1 MSDLVVRAPRPGGS
15 RGVLG
20 FGHSF
25 IPCALGRS
33 GTAPFHSEGDGTTP
47 LGCWPL
53 RLVFFR
59 PDRLPRPLSGLPV
72 IALTPDDGWC
82 DAPDDARYNRAVKLP
97 FRSSAENLW
106 REDAIYDIILVPGI
120 NDNPAITGRGSA
132 LFIHIAREDLSP
144 TQGCIAMRKRDLLH
158 ILPRLG
164 PSSRLISLPAS
175 SAALACV

>member
-1 MSDLVVRAPRPGGS
+1 MSDLVLITPRPGGS
-15 RGVLG
+15 AGMLG

-25 IPCALGRS
+25 MPCALGRG

-53 RLVFFR
+53 RLVLYR

-72 IALTPDDGWC
+72 IALDPDDGWC
-82 DAPDDARYNRAVKLP
+82 DAPDDACYNRAVKLP
-97 FRSSAENLW
+97 FRSSAESLW

-132 LFIHIAREDLSP
+132 LFIHIAREDFSP
-144 TQGCIAMRKRDLLH
+144 TQGCIAMGKRELLH

-164 PSSRLISLPAS
+164 PCSRLISSLERP
-175 SAALACV
+175 LV